1 MVREPLRIQIQN
13 QEQNS
18 KLLSEQYNQENIMLE
33 DLKEPISKLKEDI
46 MNVWGRL

>member
-18 KLLSEQYNQENIMLE
+18 KFLLENNIMLE